1 MRQII
6 EQRVP
11 LNLNII
17 EEQPL
22 EGDFDKIYDQDGVN
36 TSMINGQ
43 GNFKFTIWSAC
54 ALSKECRAS
63 IGCILCVFTLFWN
76 RSFILHSPSNP

>member
-6 EQRVP
+6 DQRVP

-43 GNFKFTIWSAC
+43 GNFKFTIWS
-54 ALSKECRAS
+54 LT
-63 IGCILCVFTLFWN
+63 ILK
-76 RSFILHSPSNP
+76 